1 MAKYAREVLP
11 VFLFTADAIASLCS
25 AMAIPGRNS
34 TLVSAHRLSR
44 PDPLAALSRVRAKG
58 LRARGLSPNPASFPE
73 HTKSFRG
80 ASKILLTSRM
90 VSRGL

>member
-1 MAKYAREVLP
+1 
-11 VFLFTADAIASLCS
+11 VFLFSADAIASLCS

-34 TLVSAHRLSR
+34 TLVSAHRFSR
-44 PDPLAALSRVRAKG
+44 PDSVAVFSCTRAKG
-58 LRARGLSPNPASFPE
+58 VRARDLSLNPASFPE